1 MFKGHPDKF
10 ALVLIIVFVALTVV
24 GFGAQKYREAY
35 DDTWITPYKKKVDK
49 LEAEN
54 DSLRNLLYAKE
65 QEIYQRQK
73 EYNRAYIQVLNLL
86 DETQWLIHKIN
97 ALDSASKE
105 NRSAKRKL
113 DSIVDA
119 EIKKIRSARK

>member
-10 ALVLIIVFVALTVV
+10 TLVLIIVFVALTVV

-35 DDTWITPYKKKVDK
+35 DDTWITPYKKTVAE

-54 DSLRNLLYAKE
+54 DSLRNLLYDKE
-65 QEIYQRQK
+65 QEFYQMQK
-73 EYNRAYIQVLNLL
+73 EYRRAYIQAVNFI
-86 DETQWLIHKIN
+86 DEKLWLIHKIN
-97 ALDSASKE
+97 SLDSASKE
-105 NRSAKRKL
+105 IGLPKRKL

-119 EIKKIRSARK
+119 EIKKIRSVRK